1 MKRFLKSFVY
11 AFRGITY
18 CILHERNMRVHL
30 CFALYMFGFLTI
42 HDFFEV
48 SRTQFAILFIACA
61 VVMALEAVNTA
72 VEKSIDLQTKE
83 LKPLAKIAKDA
94 AAGAVLFGAMGS
106 VAAGISILYQPEA
119 FAKMFEYYQNNI
131 PVLIALIVSVA
142 AGFVF
147 VFAGP
152 LGIKEFFKK
161 HVK

>member
-48 SRTQFAILFIACA
+48 SRTQFAVLFIACA

-72 VEKSIDLQTKE
+72 VEKAIDLETKE

-94 AAGAVLFGAMGS
+94 AAGAVLLAAMGA

-119 FAKMFEYYQNNI
+119 FAKMFEYYQNNL
-131 PVLIALIVSVA
+131 PVFIALILSVA

-152 LGIKEFFKK
+152 LGIRDFFKK